1 MELSVRLF
9 LESAPKRQ
17 RYLRATHILFG
28 LSESGKFSPE
38 TRRQLLSAAVEYLKN
53 GLSVYDIQLFRR
65 SCEEHSD
72 WLPEDLMVY
81 EEEEAAVGARAEVAL
96 QSALSCLERLHVE
109 DRVGKSNSNRLLA
122 TKRGRLESTEL
133 RGVRDQ
139 MRVAEVYA
147 DIRNYEAMSKAVNR
161 LLTLAHSMQQ
171 TTAISNR
178 ADSVFVQL
186 EVNRRVVELWL
197 GAGNLDALRSLV
209 GTSTA
214 TLMTQ
219 AAECLMQIQF
229 CSPSRLVPQQRTVE
243 DLISELEEYALFF
256 SIVRGLCM
264 FEDKNFSGF
273 ARVFTGSGLRGAGWI
288 PAVVELNTKRNSLQ
302 FPASLGGDVNA
313 SGRSS
318 VIHHLRNIVEVSI
331 TSGPQLGIM
340 VLFSAIA
347 ALPRAEA
354 MVLIT
359 RVDIMSLWEDV
370 SDAHVLVQ
378 AFQLAKW
385 GEFFCAASVL
395 NSLFLKTDI
404 FAHKHSDLL
413 YRLVI
418 QSVVLGYANAFMR
431 LELRKAAA
439 KLSIPLGELQEI
451 LQELVLEGR
460 LQARMDFV
468 SQVLT
473 NTKFNRVTD
482 GHSPQSLVLL
492 DCICRSDMAMA
503 DLEQSLRIL
512 SLHRHH
518 A

>member
-1 MELSVRLF
+1 
-9 LESAPKRQ
+9 
-17 RYLRATHILFG
+17 
-28 LSESGKFSPE
+28 
-38 TRRQLLSAAVEYLKN
+38 
-53 GLSVYDIQLFRR
+53 
-65 SCEEHSD
+65 
-72 WLPEDLMVY
+72 
-81 EEEEAAVGARAEVAL
+81 
-96 QSALSCLERLHVE
+96 
-109 DRVGKSNSNRLLA
+109 
-122 TKRGRLESTEL
+122 
-133 RGVRDQ
+133 
-139 MRVAEVYA
+139 
-147 DIRNYEAMSKAVNR
+147 
-161 LLTLAHSMQQ
+161 
-171 TTAISNR
+171 
-178 ADSVFVQL
+178 
-186 EVNRRVVELWL
+186 
-197 GAGNLDALRSLV
+197 
-209 GTSTA
+209 
-214 TLMTQ
+214 
-219 AAECLMQIQF
+219 
-229 CSPSRLVPQQRTVE
+229 
-243 DLISELEEYALFF
+243 
-256 SIVRGLCM
+256 
-264 FEDKNFSGF
+264 
-273 ARVFTGSGLRGAGWI
+273 
-288 PAVVELNTKRNSLQ
+288 
-302 FPASLGGDVNA
+302 
-313 SGRSS
+313 
-318 VIHHLRNIVEVSI
+318 
-331 TSGPQLGIM
+331 M

-451 LQELVLEGR
+451 LQELILEGR

-482 GHSPQSLVLL
+482 GYSPQSLVLL